1 MVFQTLASTGP
12 FSVGRSIITINSVLR
27 PACGKT

>member
-12 FSVGRSIITINSVLR
+12 FSVGKSIITIIILY
-27 PACGKT
+27 